1 MGVAVNVWRLE
12 LDVVNE
18 SLQNQGSEDWEWI
31 EAASPLRWGGPGNKQ
46 SWVYTA
52 KAHFKL

>member
-1 MGVAVNVWRLE
+1 MLEAGVGL
-12 LDVVNE
+12 VNE
-18 SLQNQGSEDWEWI
+18 SLQDKGSENWEWI
-31 EAASPLRWGGPGNKQ
+31 EAASPLRWSGPGNKQ